1 MILGLHKGIPPL
13 FVNLRSLYVDKDKVE
28 VISSLLVQYKEAL
41 KLHGH
46 FSDQEKDNPREP
58 ASALLWT
65 YYYLAQHY
73 DYLGETEKA
82 LMEIDAAIDHTPTL
96 IELFVTKGRIYKVK
110 FHIIDD
116 YHDDYRRAQSSY
128 YEEQRERYMWPKKV
142 FLVMYVDEQHA
153 GNVQEAYKWLDEAQ
167 GLDTADRY
175 INSKCAKY
183 MLRANL
189 IKEAEETCG
198 KFTREGVLAM
208 ENLNE
213 MQCMWIQTEAANAYK
228 RLGKYGEAL
237 KKCHEVDRVRI
248 MYRSMTVYI
257 RASSM

>member
-1 MILGLHKGIPPL
+1 MNILRLTFTSH
-13 FVNLRSLYVDKDKVE
+13 
-28 VISSLLVQYKEAL
+28 
-41 KLHGH
+41 
-46 FSDQEKDNPREP
+46 
-58 ASALLWT
+58 
-65 YYYLAQHY
+65 
-73 DYLGETEKA
+73 
-82 LMEIDAAIDHTPTL
+82 
-96 IELFVTKGRIYKVK
+96 
-110 FHIIDD
+110 
-116 YHDDYRRAQSSY
+116 
-128 YEEQRERYMWPKKV
+128 
-142 FLVMYVDEQHA
+142 QHA

-237 KKCHEVDRVRI
+237 KKCHEVDRVSYAMHNCWLCSI
-248 MYRSMTVYI
+248 ECLCAICDLFVT
-257 RASSM
+257 ALL

>member
-1 MILGLHKGIPPL
+1 M
-13 FVNLRSLYVDKDKVE
+13 
-28 VISSLLVQYKEAL
+28 
-41 KLHGH
+41 
-46 FSDQEKDNPREP
+46 
-58 ASALLWT
+58 
-65 YYYLAQHY
+65 
-73 DYLGETEKA
+73 
-82 LMEIDAAIDHTPTL
+82 
-96 IELFVTKGRIYKVK
+96 
-110 FHIIDD
+110 
-116 YHDDYRRAQSSY
+116 
-128 YEEQRERYMWPKKV
+128 
-142 FLVMYVDEQHA
+142 
-153 GNVQEAYKWLDEAQ
+153 DEAQ

-189 IKEAEETCG
+189 IKEAEETCS

-248 MYRSMTVYI
+248 HNIFANNNSLLRNRSYTNCIDYSI
-257 RASSM
+257 FLK